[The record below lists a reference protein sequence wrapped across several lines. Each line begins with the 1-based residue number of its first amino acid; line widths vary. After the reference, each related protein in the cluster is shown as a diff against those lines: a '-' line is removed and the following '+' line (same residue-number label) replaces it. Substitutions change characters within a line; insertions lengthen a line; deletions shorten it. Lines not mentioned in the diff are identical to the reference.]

1 MKLMKRVLSIVVPSC
16 IAFGMAGHAFADQ
29 DSQAVVPPS
38 AAIQR
43 TPEELQQ
50 LVAPIAL
57 YPDPLVAQI
66 LAAATHMPE
75 VVAADRWIQSNP
87 QLTGDALA
95 AQVDQQVWDSS
106 VKALTG
112 FPAVLANMDQNVL
125 WTSSLGDAYL
135 SQPQEL
141 MAAIQTMRQQ
151 ASTAGN
157 LGTNQQETVT
167 NDGGLI
173 SILPTDPAVVYVPEY
188 DPSLV
193 YGVPVALWPGWYGDP
208 DLYLDGPGIV
218 FGVGFDL
225 GYFGGYGWG
234 WRHWRTD
241 WHHQSVWF
249 NGGRYVWHNRSLID
263 ANHFRDNEGFNPS
276 HGAYGM
282 RGKHGAGY
290 AHLPAMSPRQ
300 FVGSHTAP
308 GIGLSRSGRIGP
320 EGFGREEFGRER
332 PGFGAMGH
340 DGMGHD
346 GMGHM
351 SAGAHGGSGRG

>member
-1 MKLMKRVLSIVVPSC
+1 MKLMRRVLTIVVPSC

-29 DSQAVVPPS
+29 DSQTLVPPS
-38 AAIQR
+38 VAIQR

-66 LAAATHMPE
+66 LAAATHIAE
-75 VVAADRWIQSNP
+75 VVAADRWMQSNS

-95 AQVDQQVWDSS
+95 AQVDQQVWDAS

-112 FPAVLANMDQNVL
+112 FPAVLANMDQNVV

-135 SQPQEL
+135 SQTQQL

-157 LGTNQQETVT
+157 LEINQQETVT

-173 SILPTDPAVVYVPEY
+173 SILPADPAVVYVPEY

-193 YGVPVALWPGWYGDP
+193 YGAPMALWPGWYRDP

-234 WRHWRTD
+234 WRHWRPD
-241 WHHQSVWF
+241 WHHRAVWF
-249 NGGRYVWHNRSLID
+249 DGGQYVWHNRSLID
-263 ANHFRDNEGFNPS
+263 ANHFFHGNDGFNSP
-276 HGAYGM
+276 HGAYDM
-282 RGKHGAGY
+282 RGMYGA
-290 AHLPAMSPRQ
+290 ARTHLPAMSPRQ
-300 FVGSHTAP
+300 FVGSHRVP
-308 GIGLSRSGRIGP
+308 GVGLSRFGGIGP
-320 EGFGREEFGRER
+320 EGFGRAEFGSGR
-332 PGFGAMGH
+332 PGFGSTGRAEI
-340 DGMGHD
+340 
-346 GMGHM
+346 GHM
-351 SAGAHGGSGRG
+351 SAGARGGSGRG

>member
-1 MKLMKRVLSIVVPSC
+1 
-16 IAFGMAGHAFADQ
+16 MAGHAFADQ
-29 DSQAVVPPS
+29 DSQALVPPS

-75 VVAADRWIQSNP
+75 VVAADRWVQSNP
-87 QLTGDALA
+87 QLTGDELA
-95 AQVDQQVWDSS
+95 AQVDQQVWDVS

-157 LGTNQQETVT
+157 LGNNQQETVM

-173 SILPTDPAVVYVPEY
+173 SIVPADPAVVYVPEY
-188 DPSLV
+188 DPALV
-193 YGVPVALWPGWYGDP
+193 YGAPMAIWPGWYRDP
-208 DLYLDGPGIV
+208 NLYLDGPGIV
-218 FGVGFDL
+218 FGARFAL

-234 WRHWRTD
+234 WRHWRPD
-241 WHHQSVWF
+241 WHHQAVWF
-249 NGGRYVWHNRSLID
+249 HGGQYVWHNRSVID
-263 ANHFRDNEGFNPS
+263 ANHFHGNEGFNPP
-276 HGAYGM
+276 HGAYDM
-282 RGKHGAGY
+282 RGMYGA
-290 AHLPAMSPRQ
+290 AHTQQPPMSRRE
-300 FVGSHTAP
+300 FVGSHTVP
-308 GIGLSRSGRIGP
+308 GVGLSRPGGIGP
-320 EGFGREEFGRER
+320 EGFGREEFGREEFGRER
-332 PGFGAMGH
+332 PGFGGMGH
-340 DGMGHD
+340 DGMGHG